1 VIHPR
6 PGRGPAGA
14 LLAGPLLAA
23 ALLATAGCSSEVAG
37 SASPAVSPAG
47 GSLTLESTEV
57 ASYAVGQTHVPGDV
71 DYAESPPVGGPH
83 AAVWADCT
91 GSVYDVAIRPEN
103 AVHSLEHGA
112 VWVTY
117 DPDLASADD
126 VATLEALVDG
136 VPYTLLSPY
145 PGLGTVASAQAWN
158 HAITVDGAA
167 DPQLAEFVELL
178 AVNPDTTPEVGASC
192 ENPAFLA
199 DPDTA

>member
-1 VIHPR
+1 MLGPPWKGPR
-6 PGRGPAGA
+6 SGVGPGRWCAGPA
-14 LLAGPLLAA
+14 AA
-23 ALLATAGCSSEVAG
+23 AL
-37 SASPAVSPAG
+37 
-47 GSLTLESTEV
+47 SLTLAGCTSVVAGAAAPAELTLSSTAV
-57 ASYAVGQTHVPGDV
+57 ADYPGGQRHTTADV
-71 DYAESPPVGGPH
+71 DYPETPPVGGQHDP
-83 AAVWADCT
+83 AWADCT
-91 GSVYDVAIRPEN
+91 GTVYPVPIRPEN